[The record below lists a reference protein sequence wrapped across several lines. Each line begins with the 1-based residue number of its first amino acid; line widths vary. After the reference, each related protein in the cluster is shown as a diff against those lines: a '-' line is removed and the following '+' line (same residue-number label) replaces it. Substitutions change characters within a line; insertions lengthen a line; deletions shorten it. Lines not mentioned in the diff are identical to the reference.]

1 MVVLLAR
8 LLACSDFCLDRC
20 EPEPVTKA
28 SSSAEDKV
36 LNKVKKKSHRR
47 RCQGQ
52 KLPDKTM
59 T

>member
-1 MVVLLAR
+1 MAVLLAR

-36 LNKVKKKSHRR
+36 LNKVKKNLTDDVVKVKNYRIKR
-47 RCQGQ
+47 
-52 KLPDKTM
+52 
-59 T
+59 

>member
-36 LNKVKKKSHRR
+36 LNKVKKNLTDDVVKVKNYRIKR
-47 RCQGQ
+47 
-52 KLPDKTM
+52 
-59 T
+59 